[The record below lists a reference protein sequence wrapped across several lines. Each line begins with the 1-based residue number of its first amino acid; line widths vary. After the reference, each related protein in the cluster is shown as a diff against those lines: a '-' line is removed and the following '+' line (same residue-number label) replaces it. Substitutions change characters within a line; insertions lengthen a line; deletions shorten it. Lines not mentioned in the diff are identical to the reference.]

1 MTVTETPEREPAWMD
16 AAKLSSHALAEF
28 SYACR
33 IWLPQITVEADQ
45 LKAVEIVNGALRAF
59 SKEAA

>member
-1 MTVTETPEREPAWMD
+1 MD